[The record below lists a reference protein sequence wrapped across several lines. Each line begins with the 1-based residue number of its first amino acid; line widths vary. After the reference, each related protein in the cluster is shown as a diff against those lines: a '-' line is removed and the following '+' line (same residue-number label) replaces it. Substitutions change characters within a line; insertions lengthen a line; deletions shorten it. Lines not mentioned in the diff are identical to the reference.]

1 MVGDPKIRLHE
12 IGIPEDLSS
21 NLVVSEHVNCYNWE
35 SINLKCNLHLLS
47 TDELFIRRGRK
58 LKFVQKANQLQIG
71 DIAYRPLQDG
81 DIILINRPPSV
92 HQHSLIA
99 LSAKLLPIQSVV
111 SINPLCCAPF
121 MGDFDG
127 DCLHGYI
134 PQSVQSKTELGELV
148 GLHHQQLN
156 MQDGRSLVS
165 LTHDSLAAAH
175 LLTGADVF
183 LKKSELQQLQMLC
196 LSVSPTP
203 VPAII
208 KSVNSQDPLW
218 TGKQFFSML
227 LPSGMN
233 FSCDQKLCIIDG
245 ELLTCSLGSKWLQN
259 SRSDLF
265 SVMFEE
271 YGCRA
276 LDFLSSAQEVLC
288 EFLTMRGLTV
298 SLSDLYMFSDQYSRR
313 KLADGV
319 KLALDEAEEAL
330 RITQILLDPANIPIL
345 KWYEDNEEV
354 PYAYRESHSIQSN
367 QFIMRYSIMAFKY
380 VFNDLLKMVQQHVS
394 NDNSMMVM
402 INSGSK
408 GSMLKYAQQTACVG
422 LQLPASKFPFTIP
435 SQLSCIGWN
444 NQKLSDCEVIEG
456 TNANL
461 GGQNLY
467 AVIRNSLIEGLNP
480 LECLLHAISG
490 RANFFSENAAVPGT
504 LTRKLMYHLRDLHVA
519 YDGTVRSSFGQ
530 QIMQFSYGSAD
541 EMYCDHGLVGELGAP
556 VGSWAA
562 CSISEAAYG
571 ALEQPV
577 NCLEDS
583 PLMNLQVNCIPL
595 LGVYYSY
602 MSLSSHSLIHTIY
615 LICFTLLCRKYLS
628 VTRLQILK
636 IMLVCFSC
644 PGT

>member
-1 MVGDPKIRLHE
+1 
-12 IGIPEDLSS
+12 
-21 NLVVSEHVNCYNWE
+21 
-35 SINLKCNLHLLS
+35 
-47 TDELFIRRGRK
+47 
-58 LKFVQKANQLQIG
+58 
-71 DIAYRPLQDG
+71 
-81 DIILINRPPSV
+81 
-92 HQHSLIA
+92 
-99 LSAKLLPIQSVV
+99 
-111 SINPLCCAPF
+111 
-121 MGDFDG
+121 
-127 DCLHGYI
+127 
-134 PQSVQSKTELGELV
+134 
-148 GLHHQQLN
+148 
-156 MQDGRSLVS
+156 
-165 LTHDSLAAAH
+165 
-175 LLTGADVF
+175 
-183 LKKSELQQLQMLC
+183 
-196 LSVSPTP
+196 
-203 VPAII
+203 
-208 KSVNSQDPLW
+208 
-218 TGKQFFSML
+218 
-227 LPSGMN
+227 
-233 FSCDQKLCIIDG
+233 
-245 ELLTCSLGSKWLQN
+245 
-259 SRSDLF
+259 
-265 SVMFEE
+265 
-271 YGCRA
+271 
-276 LDFLSSAQEVLC
+276 
-288 EFLTMRGLTV
+288 
-298 SLSDLYMFSDQYSRR
+298 
-313 KLADGV
+313 
-319 KLALDEAEEAL
+319 
-330 RITQILLDPANIPIL
+330 
-345 KWYEDNEEV
+345 
-354 PYAYRESHSIQSN
+354 
-367 QFIMRYSIMAFKY
+367 MRYSIMAFKY

-394 NDNSMMVM
+394 NDNSMIVM

-408 GSMLKYAQQTACVG
+408 GSMLKYAQQTACIG
-422 LQLPASKFPFTIP
+422 LQLLASKFPFMIP

-444 NQKLSDCEVIEG
+444 NQKLSDCEVIES

-467 AVIRNSLIEGLNP
+467 AVIRNPLIEGLNP

-530 QIMQFSYGSAD
+530 QIMQFSYDSAD
-541 EMYCDHGLVGELGAP
+541 EMYCDRGLVGELGAP